1 MVTSCTSDRGVND
14 GKRSC
19 DCNAL
24 LLLLVVLLVADD
36 CTFLRW
42 R

>member
-1 MVTSCTSDRGVND
+1 MVTSCTSERGVND

-19 DCNAL
+19 DCNDA
-24 LLLLVVLLVADD
+24 LLLVVLLVADD